1 MIIEDLGLLS
11 TVGISTGLRDK
22 SIFLNGVALIMRV
35 KILLKKKYERKTTI
49 KARKKVLG
57 RFGLGLLSRHTAPPC
72 LKL

>member
-35 KILLKKKYERKTTI
+35 KILLKHKIWKDNN
-49 KARKKVLG
+49 
-57 RFGLGLLSRHTAPPC
+57 H
-72 LKL
+72 